1 MADYYGTDTVVS
13 ELREDGLLII
23 RINRPDVANAL
34 NGVTSKAMENIMNNA
49 ETDPAVRAIIVT
61 GTGKVF
67 CAGEDLSELSEG
79 GECQTVTEHGFGG
92 LTARLCSKPVI
103 AACNGSAAG
112 GGMEIALSCD
122 MVVASERAKFGCT
135 EVGLGIIASTGG
147 LVRLA
152 RDINRKDCM
161 ELLLTGKKIKADEAK
176 ALGLINYVVPAEE
189 VMDKAIELAEECL
202 KNAPLALKW
211 TKYIVHAADQMSEED
226 AMRYSDAAYRFLEK
240 TADGIE
246 AGRLRREAHAE
257 LAGQVAPSWLS
268 SLKPPDSRPGVFAF
282 SSAAEACDRRG
293 RVARDA
299 HHSPRQKSE
308 AMGRGQRLIPPT
320 PPSDVPSR

>member
-226 AMRYSDAAYRFLEK
+226 AMRYSDAAYRFLGK

-246 AGRLRREAHAE
+246 GPA
-257 LAGQVAPSWLS
+257 
-268 SLKPPDSRPGVFAF
+268 AF
-282 SSAAEACDRRG
+282 VEKR
-293 RVARDA
+293 
-299 HHSPRQKSE
+299 
-308 AMGRGQRLIPPT
+308 T
-320 PPSDVPSR
+320 PNWQGK

>member
-1 MADYYGTDTVVS
+1 MADYFGTDTVVS

-23 RINRPDVANAL
+23 RINRPDMANAL
-34 NGVTSKAMENIMNNA
+34 NGATSKAMENIMNNA

-92 LTARLCSKPVI
+92 LTARTCSKPVI

-135 EVGLGIIASTGG
+135 EVGLG
-147 LVRLA
+147 
-152 RDINRKDCM
+152 M
-161 ELLLTGKKIKADEAK
+161 ELLLTGKKIKADEAQK
-176 ALGLINYVVPAEE
+176 LGLINYVVPAEE
-189 VMDKAIELAEECL
+189 VMDKAIELAEQCL

-211 TKYIVHAADQMSEED
+211 TKYLVHASDQMCEED
-226 AMRYSDAAYRFLEK
+226 AMRYCDAAYRFLEK
-240 TADGIE
+240 TEDGIE
-246 AGRLRREAHAE
+246 GPAAFVEKREPKWVGR
-257 LAGQVAPSWLS
+257 
-268 SLKPPDSRPGVFAF
+268 
-282 SSAAEACDRRG
+282 
-293 RVARDA
+293 
-299 HHSPRQKSE
+299 
-308 AMGRGQRLIPPT
+308 
-320 PPSDVPSR
+320 

>member
-1 MADYYGTDTVVS
+1 
-13 ELREDGLLII
+13 
-23 RINRPDVANAL
+23 
-34 NGVTSKAMENIMNNA
+34 MNNA

-92 LTARLCSKPVI
+92 LTARTCSKPVI

-147 LVRLA
+147 IVRLA

-161 ELLLTGKKIKADEAK
+161 ELLLTGKKIKADEAQK
-176 ALGLINYVVPAEE
+176 LGLINYVVPAEE
-189 VMDKAIELAEECL
+189 VMDKAIELAEQCL

-211 TKYIVHAADQMSEED
+211 TKYLVHASDQMCEED
-226 AMRYSDAAYRFLEK
+226 AMRYCDAAYRFLEK
-240 TADGIE
+240 TEDGIE
-246 AGRLRREAHAE
+246 GPAAFVEKREPKWVGR
-257 LAGQVAPSWLS
+257 
-268 SLKPPDSRPGVFAF
+268 
-282 SSAAEACDRRG
+282 
-293 RVARDA
+293 
-299 HHSPRQKSE
+299 
-308 AMGRGQRLIPPT
+308 
-320 PPSDVPSR
+320 